1 MIQGITLP
9 EAYDQNKYFN
19 RSIFIYAVFQAGEMF
34 EGEFQSLK
42 EIYGT
47 DTLRVPRPIKVI
59 FLHERDYFLLNF
71 KVSLILRCFFH
82 KSLQLLG

>member
-34 EGEFQSLK
+34 EGEFQSLE
-42 EIYGT
+42 EICRT
-47 DTLRVPRPIKVI
+47 DTLRVPRPIRVI
-59 FLHERDYFLLNF
+59 FFYMS
-71 KVSLILRCFFH
+71 KIISY
-82 KSLQLLG
+82 

>member
-19 RSIFIYAVFQAGEMF
+19 RSIFIYAFFQAGEMF
-34 EGEFQSLK
+34 EGEFQSLE

-59 FLHERDYFLLNF
+59 FYMSKIDPY
-71 KVSLILRCFFH
+71 
-82 KSLQLLG
+82 

>member
-19 RSIFIYAVFQAGEMF
+19 GSIFIYAFFKAGEMF
-34 EGEFQSLK
+34 EGEFQSLE
-42 EIYGT
+42 EICRT

-59 FLHERDYFLLNF
+59 FLHEQDYFFIKFL
-71 KVSLILRCFFH
+71 
-82 KSLQLLG
+82 KSV

>member
-34 EGEFQSLK
+34 EGEFQSLE
-42 EIYGT
+42 EICRT

-59 FLHERDYFLLNF
+59 FFYMS
-71 KVSLILRCFFH
+71 KIISY
-82 KSLQLLG
+82 